1 MFQITLK
8 SIMRNR
14 ISAVKVSLEEMQQ
27 MDIPRRIKQSKVS
40 SLSNSPYVF
49 VFGKKVYIQKADIQI
64 YISAKF
70 EIHY

>member
-1 MFQITLK
+1 
-8 SIMRNR
+8 MRNR

-27 MDIPRRIKQSKVS
+27 MDIPRRTKQSRVS

>member
-1 MFQITLK
+1 MFQITSK